1 MFELVGKW
9 KLAKKEGFGEFLKYT
24 QVPWYQ
30 RKIAQYSNIFTD
42 IIKNDDGTFTK
53 TVQSTF
59 YNADPEVIDFN
70 NNKEIITGTLKKKYS
85 YLNNYISCQVIGSIV
100 SWNEKIYYQEPNMI
114 VEYTWPSGKCK
125 QYFSKN

>member
-1 MFELVGKW
+1 MIELVGKW

-100 SWNEKIYYQEPNMI
+100 SWNDENLL
-114 VEYTWPSGKCK
+114 SGT
-125 QYFSKN
+125 